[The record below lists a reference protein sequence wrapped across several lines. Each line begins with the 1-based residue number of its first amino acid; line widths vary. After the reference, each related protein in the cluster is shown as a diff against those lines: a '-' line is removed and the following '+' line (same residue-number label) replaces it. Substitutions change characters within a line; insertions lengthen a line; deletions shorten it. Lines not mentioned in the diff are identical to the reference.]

1 MAEALILRVAKLLDD
16 FPEGAKLWGAG
27 GEFSEFKKTASF
39 LRSILPD
46 AEKRRFKEH
55 REIDRW
61 LRNLKD
67 AFYDAED
74 LLEEWNIDVMPL
86 RESPS
91 KDEKL
96 KQVIPSSSSPS
107 AKPDLRLEMSARA
120 KTIRER
126 LEAVAAEGRDLGL
139 RECAEDVRVERRERL
154 DSCVYDEEIIGREDD
169 KSAIMNFLL
178 DSDTDEQ
185 ISFFIIRGQSGI
197 GKTALARCVYEDDM
211 VKKHFDLRIW
221 VCVGFSGFH
230 SIEREVKIRG
240 RETTERADDEEQ
252 LRRYLLVIDDMQ
264 PVDPERWRSLKSS
277 LMGGAQG
284 SKILITT
291 SFQEVAEFLSTS
303 PSYCLEAL
311 RAESSVDL
319 LMKMACQ
326 EEEETRNPSKVKIG
340 RQIVKMCEGIP
351 LAIRMIGRLLFFKK
365 TEAEWSNFQN
375 EISEVSAGLGDL
387 SSMLGSCYIYL
398 PCHLK
403 QCFAFCSLFP
413 EDWVIDKQMLTS
425 LWIAEGF
432 VQPIDNIDQD
442 MEDIAQEYFMD
453 LLWRNF
459 FQDCTKDEL
468 GNVTSCKMHHFVYHL
483 ACKLAIGEYCQETH
497 QLLWSINEG
506 TRHLSWDST
515 SDLSQKLP
523 PNLVKAKGLRT
534 FIKMDQTKSGRH
546 GTQMGEQTLCKFLS
560 TFKFLRVLDWHD
572 SGIEKLPS
580 SIYFRNLVNLRQ
592 LEISDCSAL
601 SHMPQGLGQLTLLHT
616 LTDFL
621 LPGDDSCSKN
631 CSGLGELNRLS
642 NLRGSL
648 RIEVKGEIADAVAE
662 SNAANLKEKD
672 SLVSLVLVFAR
683 KESDEVLLKDL
694 QPSLNLRSLEIRRY
708 GGTRFPSWMSCMPKL
723 VRLQLFDCAACKS
736 LPSLGELT
744 SLKHLEIGELPT
756 VEYTESDI
764 DTLLSLPNLSTLM
777 IKRCPNLDWIPRLL
791 RPSELKPP
799 SFPLESLQT
808 SFAPIEQVTGIND
821 RVKEVI
827 KLLAIEDDGG
837 KPRMVGIHG
846 TNGIGKTT
854 IAKAVYNRISSCFD
868 SCSFL
873 AEIGDKV
880 QNNGGIQLVQTKL
893 ICDILDRDCN
903 VASFEGGIEFFLD
916 VFSNIKALIV
926 LDDVEEPSH
935 LYDLVGTQL
944 EWFGP
949 GSRIIVT
956 SENLG
961 IFETYAERANI
972 YEVNKMDNGQALEH
986 FHKHASIPWYPE
998 IGKRI
1003 VKAMGQVPFFIEVI
1017 GSLLHGKTIDEW
1029 RKMEDM
1035 IKLHSREILKDCREI
1050 LKICYEALDEK
1061 QKQIFRDIAWFAN
1074 GVDSQIASYM
1084 WPDLDLLPSY
1094 QVLMPLAKIG
1104 EDNKLRMHKLLK
1116 HLCRAVDQEEPIYHV
1131 KRRRL
1136 YINDPDLKVINE
1148 EEGMEVAEA
1157 LCPDTFTETLPNV
1170 RFLKLDRASMT
1181 GNFADVF
1188 PKLRWLRW
1196 QGCPRD
1202 FEATEL
1208 NLTELVILD
1217 LSWSKVTKDWGGWRK
1232 IKMEQ
1237 LKVLNLTSCT
1247 DLLISPEFS
1256 SFPNLEI
1263 LILERCSRLVH
1274 LDPSIGGLEKL
1285 LCLNLK
1291 SCTELNRLPAELGA
1305 LKALKELLIDETSVC
1320 DISLRSDSEEVEHL
1334 TSLSILSANNST
1346 NITKLPS
1353 GVGPKLR
1360 RLSLRNCDWI
1370 QKLPESIGQLGSPLE
1385 ELDISGT
1392 GISELPGS
1400 FGNLQRLRVLKMH
1413 YCFIIKFP
1421 SFIWHLHSL
1430 EEIDVSLC
1438 RNIEGDIPR
1447 DIGKLENLRILRL
1460 RNSPI
1465 SSLPPEI
1472 KHLSKLETLDVLYC
1486 DKLQEL
1492 PALPPSLI
1500 VVHLSPKLKEKVSDL
1515 LMKKHCFITV

>member
-1 MAEALILRVAKLLDD
+1 
-16 FPEGAKLWGAG
+16 
-27 GEFSEFKKTASF
+27 
-39 LRSILPD
+39 
-46 AEKRRFKEH
+46 
-55 REIDRW
+55 
-61 LRNLKD
+61 
-67 AFYDAED
+67 
-74 LLEEWNIDVMPL
+74 
-86 RESPS
+86 
-91 KDEKL
+91 
-96 KQVIPSSSSPS
+96 
-107 AKPDLRLEMSARA
+107 
-120 KTIRER
+120 
-126 LEAVAAEGRDLGL
+126 
-139 RECAEDVRVERRERL
+139 
-154 DSCVYDEEIIGREDD
+154 
-169 KSAIMNFLL
+169 
-178 DSDTDEQ
+178 
-185 ISFFIIRGQSGI
+185 
-197 GKTALARCVYEDDM
+197 
-211 VKKHFDLRIW
+211 
-221 VCVGFSGFH
+221 
-230 SIEREVKIRG
+230 
-240 RETTERADDEEQ
+240 
-252 LRRYLLVIDDMQ
+252 
-264 PVDPERWRSLKSS
+264 
-277 LMGGAQG
+277 
-284 SKILITT
+284 
-291 SFQEVAEFLSTS
+291 
-303 PSYCLEAL
+303 
-311 RAESSVDL
+311 
-319 LMKMACQ
+319 
-326 EEEETRNPSKVKIG
+326 
-340 RQIVKMCEGIP
+340 
-351 LAIRMIGRLLFFKK
+351 
-365 TEAEWSNFQN
+365 
-375 EISEVSAGLGDL
+375 
-387 SSMLGSCYIYL
+387 
-398 PCHLK
+398 
-403 QCFAFCSLFP
+403 
-413 EDWVIDKQMLTS
+413 
-425 LWIAEGF
+425 
-432 VQPIDNIDQD
+432 
-442 MEDIAQEYFMD
+442 
-453 LLWRNF
+453 
-459 FQDCTKDEL
+459 
-468 GNVTSCKMHHFVYHL
+468 
-483 ACKLAIGEYCQETH
+483 
-497 QLLWSINEG
+497 
-506 TRHLSWDST
+506 
-515 SDLSQKLP
+515 
-523 PNLVKAKGLRT
+523 
-534 FIKMDQTKSGRH
+534 
-546 GTQMGEQTLCKFLS
+546 
-560 TFKFLRVLDWHD
+560 
-572 SGIEKLPS
+572 
-580 SIYFRNLVNLRQ
+580 
-592 LEISDCSAL
+592 
-601 SHMPQGLGQLTLLHT
+601 
-616 LTDFL
+616 
-621 LPGDDSCSKN
+621 
-631 CSGLGELNRLS
+631 
-642 NLRGSL
+642 
-648 RIEVKGEIADAVAE
+648 
-662 SNAANLKEKD
+662 
-672 SLVSLVLVFAR
+672 
-683 KESDEVLLKDL
+683 
-694 QPSLNLRSLEIRRY
+694 
-708 GGTRFPSWMSCMPKL
+708 MSCMPKL

-777 IKRCPNLDWIPRLL
+777 IKRCPNLDWIPPLL

-808 SFAPIEQVTGIND
+808 SFAPIEQVTGIID

-837 KPRMVGIHG
+837 KPHMVGIHG

-916 VFSNIKALIV
+916 VFSDIKALIV

-949 GSRIIVT
+949 VSRIIVT

-972 YEVNKMDNGQALEH
+972 YEVNKMDNGRALEH

-1003 VKAMGQVPFFIEVI
+1003 VKATRQVPFFIEVI
-1017 GSLLHGKTIDEW
+1017 GSLLHGKTIDDW

-1116 HLCRAVDQEEPIYHV
+1116 HLCRAVDREEPIYHV

-1170 RFLKLDRASMT
+1170 RFLKLDHASMT

-1274 LDPSIGGLEKL
+1274 LDPSIGGLKKL

-1305 LKALKELLIDETSVC
+1305 LKALKELLIDETSVH
-1320 DISLRSDSEEVEHL
+1320 DIFLQSDSEEVEHL
-1334 TSLSILSANNST
+1334 TSLSILSANNS

-1353 GVGPKLR
+1353 GVGAKLR
-1360 RLSLRNCDWI
+1360 RLSLRNCGWI

-1392 GISELPGS
+1392 CISELPGS

-1413 YCFIIKFP
+1413 YCFIRKFP

-1430 EEIDVSLC
+1430 EEIDASEY
-1438 RNIEGDIPR
+1438 RRGH
-1447 DIGKLENLRILRL
+1447 
-1460 RNSPI
+1460 S
-1465 SSLPPEI
+1465 
-1472 KHLSKLETLDVLYC
+1472 
-1486 DKLQEL
+1486 
-1492 PALPPSLI
+1492 
-1500 VVHLSPKLKEKVSDL
+1500 
-1515 LMKKHCFITV
+1515 